1 MDIQQL
7 IKNLKASDL
16 IAQCPLCNEEFN
28 LYDALIFDGL
38 GKFPESAEEK
48 RLLLTQE
55 FNERQKKLEKRKLSA
70 DVQAEKK
77 AIEVGFGKIIEKFIP
92 AYKNLKLQFCECR
105 PLYEPID
112 LIVFNGLL
120 KAKVDFITFLEIK
133 SGESRLNRHQRM
145 IRDAITNGKVDLKV
159 LE

>member
-1 MDIQQL
+1 MNIQQL

-38 GKFPESAEEK
+38 GKFPEPAEER

-55 FNERQKKLEKRKLSA
+55 FNERQKELEKRKLSA